1 MCFKTHQGIW
11 LLRQLFVNQVFLLKI
26 MFKLLMSL

>member
-1 MCFKTHQGIW
+1 MCFKTHQEIW
-11 LLRQLFVNQVFLLKI
+11 SLSQLFVNQVFLLKI